1 VRRACDRAL
10 DLAPALIETAK
21 RVAAAE
27 GLAIRFE
34 VGDVEDLP

>member
-1 VRRACDRAL
+1 VTERWTWRR
-10 DLAPALIETAK
+10 PSSAK